1 VDAHAAVR
9 TPYRQGVALGALRS
23 ALNRKS
29 LYWSIETLGTD
40 SYEIA
45 DLTVHYTYLTP
56 KP

>member
-29 LYWSIETLGTD
+29 LYWSIETLDTD
-40 SYEIA
+40 FYEIA
-45 DLTVHYTYLTP
+45 DLAVHTRT
-56 KP
+56 